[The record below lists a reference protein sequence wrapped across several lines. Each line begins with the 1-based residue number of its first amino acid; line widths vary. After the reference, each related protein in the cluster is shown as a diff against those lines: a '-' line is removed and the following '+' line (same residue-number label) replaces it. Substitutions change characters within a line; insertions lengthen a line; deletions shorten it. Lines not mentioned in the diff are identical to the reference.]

1 MSHVTRGAALIVPD
15 PMTTSTTSSDSILM
29 RLVKTASSSDSGIF
43 VPPSPPPARPVPPP
57 PVAPAG
63 PPGTVASD
71 PPVKPVSP
79 FRQAPPASQQIVRDL
94 GRFIPRPPKSLIEA
108 GLVESEVSAL
118 ILKKLFHRPMEA
130 GHKLSEQLGL
140 KLPLIEPVLRQLKSE
155 RLVAYKSTAH
165 AGDYVY
171 ELTDLGRDRGRE
183 LTQACTYYGTA
194 PVPLQQYSASVA
206 AQSIARQRPP
216 LDSIRRA
223 FQDLEIPE
231 RLLSNIGQAI
241 HSGRGMFLFGNAG
254 TERPASPSGLPSPT
268 ATTSGSR
275 GHSPRREKSFACL
288 IPTATK
294 LSVSMSQWSMKPSTP
309 AGSCIRRPTVIAG
322 GELRME
328 NLEVNYIRN
337 TGIGEAPLQLKA
349 NCGML
354 LIDDFGRQ
362 RMPVDELLN
371 RWIVPLEQR
380 HDFLHLESGRTIQT
394 PFDQLVVFSTNMEP
408 KDLVED
414 AFLRRIP
421 YKIEVKDPTE
431 SEFVKLFIESAAKCK
446 FECTPDAVEYLLS
459 KHYRPAGRSLRFCHP
474 RDLLRQMENRCT
486 LHELPRVVTPDAL
499 DQAVENYFSIM

>member
-1 MSHVTRGAALIVPD
+1 PT
-15 PMTTSTTSSDSILM
+15 
-29 RLVKTASSSDSGIF
+29 
-43 VPPSPPPARPVPPP
+43 
-57 PVAPAG
+57 
-63 PPGTVASD
+63 
-71 PPVKPVSP
+71 
-79 FRQAPPASQQIVRDL
+79 
-94 GRFIPRPPKSLIEA
+94 FIPKPPKSLAEA
-108 GLVESEVSAL
+108 GLLDSEVSAL

-130 GHKLSEQLGL
+130 GFRLSEQLGL
-140 KLPLIEPVLRQLKSE
+140 KLAVIEPVLRQMKSD
-155 RLVAYKSTAH
+155 RLVAYKSTVN

-183 LTQACTYYGTA
+183 LTQACTYFGTA

-206 AQSIARQRPP
+206 AQSIARQRPS
-216 LDSIRRA
+216 LDNIRKA
-223 FQDLEIPE
+223 FHDLEIPE
-231 RLLSNIGQAI
+231 RLMSNIGQAI

-254 TERPASPSGLPSPT
+254 NGKTSIAERITKSYGDNIWIPRALT
-268 ATTSGSR
+268 AQGEIIRLFDPNRHEAVRIDDSVVNETYDSR
-275 GHSPRREKSFACL
+275 W
-288 IPTATK
+288 
-294 LSVSMSQWSMKPSTP
+294 V
-309 AGSCIRRPTVIAG
+309 CIRRPTVIAG

-431 SEFVKLFIESAAKCK
+431 AEFIKLFLESAARFK
-446 FECTPDAVEYLLS
+446 FECSPEILENLLA
-459 KHYRPAGRSLRFCHP
+459 KHYRPVGRSLRFCHP

-486 LHELPRVVTPDAL
+486 LHELPRVVTEEAL
-499 DQAVENYFSIM
+499 DQACENYFSIM

>member
-1 MSHVTRGAALIVPD
+1 MQPA
-15 PMTTSTTSSDSILM
+15 TTGTASADSILM
-29 RLVKTASSSDSGIF
+29 RLVKNASVTDSALLGMNAKTGMPSPPG
-43 VPPSPPPARPVPPP
+43 PPSPPAG
-57 PVAPAG
+57 G
-63 PPGTVASD
+63 PPLPR
-71 PPVKPVSP
+71 PPFPGPPKPVV
-79 FRQAPPASQQIVRDL
+79 REAPT
-94 GRFIPRPPKSLIEA
+94 FIPKPPKSLAEA
-108 GLVESEVSAL
+108 GLLDSEVSAL

-130 GHKLSEQLGL
+130 GFRLSEQLGL
-140 KLPLIEPVLRQLKSE
+140 KLAVIEPVLRQMKSD
-155 RLVAYKSTAH
+155 RLVAYKSTVN

-183 LTQACTYYGTA
+183 LTQACTYFGTA

-206 AQSIARQRPP
+206 AQSIARQRPS
-216 LDSIRRA
+216 LDNIRKA
-223 FQDLEIPE
+223 FHDLEIPE
-231 RLLSNIGQAI
+231 RLMSNIGQAI

-254 TERPASPSGLPSPT
+254 NGKTSIAERITKSYGDNIWIPRALT
-268 ATTSGSR
+268 AQGEIIR
-275 GHSPRREKSFACL
+275 LFDPNRHEAVR
-288 IPTATK
+288 IDD
-294 LSVSMSQWSMKPSTP
+294 SVVNETYDARWV
-309 AGSCIRRPTVIAG
+309 CIRRPTVIAG

-431 SEFVKLFIESAAKCK
+431 AEFIKLFLESAARFK
-446 FECTPDAVEYLLS
+446 FECSPEILENLLA
-459 KHYRPAGRSLRFCHP
+459 KHYRPVGRSLRFCHP

-486 LHELPRVVTPDAL
+486 LHELPRVVTEEAL
-499 DQAVENYFSIM
+499 DQACENYFSIM

>member
-1 MSHVTRGAALIVPD
+1 MQPA
-15 PMTTSTTSSDSILM
+15 TTGTASADSILM
-29 RLVKTASSSDSGIF
+29 RLVKNASVTDSALLGMNAKTGM
-43 VPPSPPPARPVPPP
+43 PSPPGPPS
-57 PVAPAG
+57 APAG
-63 PPGTVASD
+63 GPPLPR
-71 PPVKPVSP
+71 PPFPGPPKPVV
-79 FRQAPPASQQIVRDL
+79 REAPT
-94 GRFIPRPPKSLIEA
+94 FIPKPPKSLAEA
-108 GLVESEVSAL
+108 GLLDSEVSAL

-130 GHKLSEQLGL
+130 GFRLSEQLGL
-140 KLPLIEPVLRQLKSE
+140 KLAVIEPVLRQMKSD
-155 RLVAYKSTAH
+155 RLVAYKSTVN

-183 LTQACTYYGTA
+183 LTQACTYFGTA

-206 AQSIARQRPP
+206 AQSIARQRPS
-216 LDSIRRA
+216 LDNIRKA
-223 FQDLEIPE
+223 FHDLEIPE
-231 RLLSNIGQAI
+231 RLMSNIGQAI

-254 TERPASPSGLPSPT
+254 NGKTSIAERITKSYGDNIWIPRALT
-268 ATTSGSR
+268 AQGEIIR
-275 GHSPRREKSFACL
+275 LFDPNRHEAVR
-288 IPTATK
+288 IDD
-294 LSVSMSQWSMKPSTP
+294 SVVNETYDARWV
-309 AGSCIRRPTVIAG
+309 CIRRPTVIAG

-431 SEFVKLFIESAAKCK
+431 AEFIKLFLESAARFK
-446 FECTPDAVEYLLS
+446 FECSPEILENLLA
-459 KHYRPAGRSLRFCHP
+459 KHYRPVGRSLRFCPP

-486 LHELPRVVTPDAL
+486 LHELPRVVTEEAL
-499 DQAVENYFSIM
+499 DQACENYFSIM

>member
-1 MSHVTRGAALIVPD
+1 MQPA
-15 PMTTSTTSSDSILM
+15 TTGTASADSILM
-29 RLVKTASSSDSGIF
+29 RLVKNASVTDSALLGMNAKTGM
-43 VPPSPPPARPVPPP
+43 PSPPGPPS
-57 PVAPAG
+57 APAG
-63 PPGTVASD
+63 GPPLPR
-71 PPVKPVSP
+71 PPFPGPPKPVV
-79 FRQAPPASQQIVRDL
+79 REAPT
-94 GRFIPRPPKSLIEA
+94 FIPKPPKSLAEA
-108 GLVESEVSAL
+108 GLLDSEVSAL

-130 GHKLSEQLGL
+130 GFRLSEQLGL
-140 KLPLIEPVLRQLKSE
+140 KLAVIEPVLRQMKSD
-155 RLVAYKSTAH
+155 RLVAYKSTVN

-183 LTQACTYYGTA
+183 LTQACTYFGTA

-206 AQSIARQRPP
+206 AQSIARQRPS
-216 LDSIRRA
+216 LDNIRKA
-223 FQDLEIPE
+223 FHDLEIPE
-231 RLLSNIGQAI
+231 RLMSNIGQAI

-254 TERPASPSGLPSPT
+254 NGKTSIAERITKSYGDNIWIPRALT
-268 ATTSGSR
+268 AQGEIIR
-275 GHSPRREKSFACL
+275 LFDPNRHEAVR
-288 IPTATK
+288 IDD
-294 LSVSMSQWSMKPSTP
+294 SVVNETYDARWV
-309 AGSCIRRPTVIAG
+309 CIRRPTVIAG

-431 SEFVKLFIESAAKCK
+431 AEFIKLFLESAARFK
-446 FECTPDAVEYLLS
+446 FECSPEILENLLA
-459 KHYRPAGRSLRFCHP
+459 KHYRPVGRSLRFCHP

-486 LHELPRVVTPDAL
+486 LHELPRVVTEEAL
-499 DQAVENYFSIM
+499 DQACENYFSIM

>member
-1 MSHVTRGAALIVPD
+1 MQPA
-15 PMTTSTTSSDSILM
+15 TTGTASADSILM
-29 RLVKTASSSDSGIF
+29 RLVKNASVTDSALLGMNAKTGM
-43 VPPSPPPARPVPPP
+43 PSPPGPPS
-57 PVAPAG
+57 APAG
-63 PPGTVASD
+63 GPPLPR
-71 PPVKPVSP
+71 PPFPGPPKPVV
-79 FRQAPPASQQIVRDL
+79 REAPT
-94 GRFIPRPPKSLIEA
+94 FIPKPPKSLAEA
-108 GLVESEVSAL
+108 GLLDSEVSAL

-130 GHKLSEQLGL
+130 GFRLSEQLGL
-140 KLPLIEPVLRQLKSE
+140 KLAVIEPVLRQMKSD
-155 RLVAYKSTAH
+155 RLVAYKSTVN

-183 LTQACTYYGTA
+183 LTQACTYFGTA

-206 AQSIARQRPP
+206 AQSIARQRPS
-216 LDSIRRA
+216 LDNIRKA
-223 FQDLEIPE
+223 FHDLEIPE
-231 RLLSNIGQAI
+231 RLMSNIGQAI

-254 TERPASPSGLPSPT
+254 NGKTSIAERITKSYGDNIWIPRALT
-268 ATTSGSR
+268 AQGEIIR
-275 GHSPRREKSFACL
+275 LFDPNRHEAVR
-288 IPTATK
+288 IDD
-294 LSVSMSQWSMKPSTP
+294 SVVNETYDARWV
-309 AGSCIRRPTVIAG
+309 CIRRPTVIAG

-408 KDLVED
+408 KDLGED

-431 SEFVKLFIESAAKCK
+431 AEFIKLFLESAARFK
-446 FECTPDAVEYLLS
+446 FECSPEILENLLA
-459 KHYRPAGRSLRFCHP
+459 KHYRPVGRSLRFCHP

-486 LHELPRVVTPDAL
+486 LHELPRVVTEEAL
-499 DQAVENYFSIM
+499 DQACENYFSIM

>member
-1 MSHVTRGAALIVPD
+1 MQP
-15 PMTTSTTSSDSILM
+15 PTTSADSILM
-29 RLVKTASSSDSGIF
+29 RLVKNASVTDSALLGVSSK
-43 VPPSPPPARPVPPP
+43 
-57 PVAPAG
+57 
-63 PPGTVASD
+63 PPGTVAA
-71 PPVKPVSP
+71 
-79 FRQAPPASQQIVRDL
+79 APPPPPQSHFNAPLPGHQRPVVRETK
-94 GRFIPRPPKSLIEA
+94 GFIPKPPKTIAEA
-108 GLVESEVSAL
+108 GLLDTEVSAL
-118 ILKKLFHRPMEA
+118 ILKKLFHRSMEA
-130 GHKLSEQLGL
+130 GFKLSEQLGL
-140 KLPLIEPVLRQLKSE
+140 KLAAIEPVLRQMKTD
-155 RLVAYKSTAH
+155 RLVAYKSTVN

-171 ELTDLGRDRGRE
+171 ELTDLGRERGRE
-183 LTQACTYYGTA
+183 LSQSCTYFGTA

-206 AQSIARQRPP
+206 AQSIARQRPS
-216 LDSIRRA
+216 LENIRKA
-223 FQDLEIPE
+223 FHDLEIPE

-254 TERPASPSGLPSPT
+254 NGKTSIAERITKSYGDNIWI
-268 ATTSGSR
+268 
-275 GHSPRREKSFACL
+275 PRA
-288 IPTATK
+288 
-294 LSVSMSQWSMKPSTP
+294 LSAHGEIIRLFDPNRHEAVRLDDSVVNETYDARWV
-309 AGSCIRRPTVIAG
+309 CIRRPTVIAG

-431 SEFVKLFIESAAKCK
+431 AEFLKLFLDSAAKAK
-446 FECTPDAVEYLLS
+446 FECAPEKLEYLLG
-459 KHYRPAGRSLRFCHP
+459 KHYRPIGRSLRFCHP
-474 RDLLRQMENRCT
+474 RDLIRQMENRCT
-486 LHELPRVVTPDAL
+486 LHELPRIVTEEAL